1 MTGIAPRS
9 LLPLFRARRHR
20 LQGRRVGWDED
31 YHTVGATLDRKRQRM
46 DEAVLAMR
54 KVWAQ
59 EPPIE
64 GHHPVGPA
72 PIQVRGVPL
81 VAGVVGPKALARA
94 AQWADGVSDPAHA
107 LYLDAEALAAQRER
121 VAQAWQAA
129 AGPKSRTLNRGA
141 SGLLGAVNSAPRRGP
156 DGRRGTALL
165 QHQLSQRPAGVL
177 IATSRTG
184 RGDRAGD
191 RFEPSRR
198 RSRTSRSPSECQGM
212 RELRPEQRADLGQG

>member
-1 MTGIAPRS
+1 LGGTRTTTRSAPRS
-9 LLPLFRARRHR
+9 TGSDNAWTRPYWRCANCGPKNLRSRDTILWGPRRSR
-20 LQGRRVGWDED
+20 SG
-31 YHTVGATLDRKRQRM
+31 
-46 DEAVLAMR
+46 
-54 KVWAQ
+54 
-59 EPPIE
+59 
-64 GHHPVGPA
+64 
-72 PIQVRGVPL
+72 GVPL

-94 AQWADGVSDPAHA
+94 AQWADGVSDPAHS
-107 LYLDAEALAAQRER
+107 LHLDAEGLAAQRER

-141 SGLLGAVNSAPRRGP
+141 SGLLGAINSAPRRGP
-156 DGRRGTALL
+156 DGRRGTALP